1 MQVSNSE
8 AASAGKPKQTLNSEN
23 SQNVFPLPSHCSL
36 CLYCGLIC
44 HHCLYLL
51 LTQDFKW
58 LSLFC
63 WAINYSVPC
72 VFLVSALSI
81 GLLSYPFF
89 WKRGWCFE
97 TEFAKG
103 NTGTSAPTTTFLVG
117 ALVKYIYLFQHKE
130 IWKRKRKKK
139 LYLNTTWKPT
149 SSTAATTTTWT
160 CIWAKNNDSIPHR
173 VCVLFPFRACMSVCG
188 VSREPA
194 VCK

>member
-1 MQVSNSE
+1 MQGN
-8 AASAGKPKQTLNSEN
+8 
-23 SQNVFPLPSHCSL
+23 QNKLLTREIQRAFSPCLLHCSL

-81 GLLSYPFF
+81 GMLSYPLFC
-89 WKRGWCFE
+89 KRGWCFE

-103 NTGTSAPTTTFLVG
+103 NTGTSAPTSPFLVG
-117 ALVKYIYLFQHKE
+117 ALVKYIYLFRHKE
-130 IWKRKRKKK
+130 KMKKKKQEKK
-139 LYLNTTWKPT
+139 LYLNSTWQPT
-149 SSTAATTTTWT
+149 SSCAAATTTWT
-160 CIWAKNNDSIPHR
+160 TI
-173 VCVLFPFRACMSVCG
+173 
-188 VSREPA
+188 
-194 VCK
+194 